1 MYRKFLTLVLIA
13 GSLGLVLFV
22 KSFLFEQPKTP
33 QILDRLPAADF
44 LGKVNI
50 LELAK
55 ESTALLQYNKLS
67 MRDFTT
73 YEFLLGQG
81 KQYGIDLESNLY
93 LFANEDG
100 SWGGLIRLT
109 DSAKVQLG
117 IERLSKYANL
127 QDSIVGGNKF
137 YYIQKEQ
144 SFLYY
149 GKDYALIYQGK
160 NFIKILN
167 HVVSA
172 HYGAQQKVWKSFLK
186 QKQFK
191 NEHFVIYANWPK
203 LKSFDIQTAMFAH
216 DSDSL
221 GFKLKSYI
229 KKRTPLN
236 FSLKKS
242 SVSYQ
247 RNFQTDRLI
256 DIHLDVREFKK
267 QRQDSVYVQ
276 LAKLSRK
283 IGFPFERF
291 MTAWNGDLVYQEG
304 GKQVQE
310 VRYIETVLDED
321 FNETEVERVAFDTVA
336 SFSILASLNRAAP
349 QFIQKL
355 VQKGLLRQEQNAY
368 RFLFSPLL
376 QFQKSGPFY
385 QYFSTVAPPRMV
397 RSQQNQVVW
406 KNRGTKY
413 YFRIDQITRYEI
425 FGTLEIPVKSILRRN
440 RLT

>member
-22 KSFLFEQPKTP
+22 KSFLFEQPKSP
-33 QILDRLPAADF
+33 NILDRLPTADF

-55 ESTALLQYNKLS
+55 ESNSLLQFNKLS

-100 SWGGLIRLT
+100 NWGALIRLT
-109 DSAKVQLG
+109 DSSKIQLG
-117 IERLSKYANL
+117 IERLSKYTDL
-127 QDSIVGGNKF
+127 QDSTVGGNHF
-137 YYIQKEQ
+137 YYIKKEQ
-144 SFLYY
+144 SFLHY
-149 GKDYALIYQGK
+149 GKDYALIYQGTD
-160 NFIKILN
+160 FIKTLN

-172 HYGAQQKVWKSFLK
+172 HYGSQHKVWKQFLR

-191 NEHFVIYANWPK
+191 SEHLVIYANWPK
-203 LKSFDIQTAMFAH
+203 LKSYDIQTAMFAH

-229 KKRTPLN
+229 KKRSPLY

-242 SVSYQ
+242 GLSY
-247 RNFQTDRLI
+247 RSYPQTNHLI
-256 DIHLDVREFKK
+256 DIHLDVREFKQ
-267 QRQDSVYVQ
+267 QRKDSVYVRLTQ
-276 LAKLSRK
+276 LSRK

-291 MTAWNGDLVYQEG
+291 MAAWNGDLVYQEG
-304 GKQVQE
+304 GSQVQE
-310 VRYIETVLDED
+310 LRYIETILDDD
-321 FNETEVERVAFDTVA
+321 FNETEVERLRYDTVA
-336 SFSILASLNRAAP
+336 GFSVLASLNNSAP
-349 QFIQKL
+349 FLISKL
-355 VQKGLLRQEQNAY
+355 MQKGLLRQEENGY

-376 QFQKSGPFY
+376 HFQKSGPYY
-385 QYFSTVAPPRMV
+385 QYFSSSASPPV
-397 RSQQNQVVW
+397 IRSNQNQVIW
-406 KNRGTKY
+406 KHKGTKY
-413 YFRIDQITRYEI
+413 YFKVDQITRYEI
-425 FGTLEIPVKSILRRN
+425 FGSLQIPVKSILRRN
-440 RLT
+440 KLI